1 MTNDVDMGLG
11 QKYRSYRSYSHTQ
24 IDYNFAWGTWCSK
37 PWDFLGG
44 SKLRQP
50 IGWCPSWFRCLT
62 SGPPRPGPGWFP
74 LARFICRFLE
84 SIYLK
89 EMHKESR
96 GLRGR
101 EFLLLLS
108 VQKLLRWMASCWNI
122 SSWGA
127 LTFSR
132 TITVPACLWISNST
146 AWGNIGILETA
157 SKGPHLAG
165 IAPGWVQKKLCSY
178 KRRKEVEA

>member
-1 MTNDVDMGLG
+1 MMFQTMGFFWGL
-11 QKYRSYRSYSHTQ
+11 Q
-24 IDYNFAWGTWCSK
+24 IS
-37 PWDFLGG
+37 
-44 SKLRQP
+44 RQP